1 MTNHQT
7 ALFFFFNKNKL
18 YRNIEAEISELL
30 ICSECTPMH
39 ILFSKPRIVIIIIFQ
54 RQIGRKITIFQ
65 LGPVYCYGK
74 KEYISI
80 FSGQTYTQVTLTIS
94 IIRREIGGKLWGSQ
108 MTLLLPHWP
117 LGQFSRDMIGEK
129 LFAKLI

>member
-1 MTNHQT
+1 MRLHS
-7 ALFFFFNKNKL
+7 FFFLIKNKL

-65 LGPVYCYGK
+65 LGPENLYCYGK

-94 IIRREIGGKLWGSQ
+94 IIRREIWGKLWGSQ
-108 MTLLLPHWP
+108 MTSTP
-117 LGQFSRDMIGEK
+117 LAVGSTFSGHDRRKIVC
-129 LFAKLI
+129 

>member
-1 MTNHQT
+1 
-7 ALFFFFNKNKL
+7 
-18 YRNIEAEISELL
+18 
-30 ICSECTPMH
+30 MH

-65 LGPVYCYGK
+65 LGPENLYCYEK

-94 IIRREIGGKLWGSQ
+94 IIRREIGVKLWGSQ

-117 LGQFSRDMIGEK
+117 FGQLSRDMIGEK